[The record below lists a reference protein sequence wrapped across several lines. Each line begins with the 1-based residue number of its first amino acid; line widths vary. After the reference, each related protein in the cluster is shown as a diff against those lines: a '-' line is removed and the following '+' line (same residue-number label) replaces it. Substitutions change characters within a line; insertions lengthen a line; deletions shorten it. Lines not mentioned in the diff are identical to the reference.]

1 MLKYKRTDVVVYFSD
16 KELEYRRV
24 DECWEVHLDGMWRL
38 SKDCDSIESQYKQ
51 RICLRN
57 LIMKR
62 DTLASSSS
70 PTSDNTS
77 DVNELS
83 TIVRKLIDMLGI
95 GVYMS
100 NTAQELLDK
109 LDTGEIQIK

>member
-38 SKDCDSIESQYKQ
+38 SKDCDFIESQYKQ

-62 DTLASSSS
+62 DVLATSSSFAR
-70 PTSDNTS
+70 DNS
-77 DVNELS
+77 NENDLS
-83 TIVRKLIDMLGI
+83 TIVRKLIDTLGI
-95 GVYMS
+95 SVYMS
-100 NTAQELLDK
+100 NTTQELLDK
-109 LDTGEIQIK
+109 LDTGEIEIK